1 MIQGYADF
9 MYQTALVDESQR
21 DYFANKSQE
30 ASILINQKKWL
41 DAVEVYILIIY
52 SQTLN

>member
-1 MIQGYADF
+1 MIQAYGDF

-30 ASILINQKKWL
+30 ASSLINQKKWIE
-41 DAVEVYILIIY
+41 AAEVNIFIIHC
-52 SQTLN
+52 